1 MLQETNFN
9 EIEKKCRVN
18 TKELLLYPP
27 IALSMGEIRLK
38 TKQGIKT
45 FPIPIGTYGN
55 FSFVSSPPKTHK
67 TYFISLLASVY
78 ISGQNRFGGE
88 MKGYREDKCLIHFD
102 TEQGKYHA
110 QRVFAR
116 VNDMSD
122 IDGSENICYHTFA
135 LRTIGYKVRLEFIDY
150 YLRKQENLGLVI
162 IDGIADLC
170 SDVNNIIEA
179 NEVVQRIME
188 WSANY
193 NCHIICVIHS
203 NWGNEKPTGHL
214 GSFLEKKTETH
225 IQLEATSKNNIMVK
239 CKRSRGF
246 AFNDFSFKVNDF
258 GLPEITNNIYDPLK
272 DIKF

>member
-18 TKELLLYPP
+18 TKELVLYPP
-27 IALSMGEIRLK
+27 IALSMGEVTLR
-38 TKQGIKT
+38 TKNGAKI
-45 FPIPIGTYGN
+45 FPIPLGTYGN
-55 FSFVSSPPKTHK
+55 FSFVSAPPKTHK

-78 ISGQNRFGGE
+78 ISGSNRFGGD
-88 MKGYREDKCLIHFD
+88 MRGFREDKCLVHFD

-110 QRVFAR
+110 QRVFSR
-116 VNDMSD
+116 VNDMAE
-122 IDGSENICYHTFA
+122 IDKEEICYHTFA
-135 LRTIGYKVRLEFIDY
+135 LRTIGYKTRIEFIDY
-150 YLRKQENLGLVI
+150 YLKKQENLGLVI

-170 SDVNNIIEA
+170 SDVNNIVEA

-203 NWGNEKPTGHL
+203 NWGSEKPTGHL
-214 GSFLEKKTETH
+214 GSFMEKKTETH
-225 IQLEATSKNNIMVK
+225 IQLEKNILNEITVK

-246 AFNDFSFKVNDF
+246 AFENFSFKINDF
-258 GLPEITNNIYDPLK
+258 GLPVIVKEMYDPLK
-272 DIKF
+272 NINF

>member
-27 IALSMGEIRLK
+27 IALSIGEVTLR
-38 TKQGIKT
+38 TKNGAKI
-45 FPIPIGTYGN
+45 FPIPLGTYGN
-55 FSFVSSPPKTHK
+55 FSFVSAPPKTHK

-78 ISGQNRFGGE
+78 ISGSNRFGGD
-88 MKGYREDKCLIHFD
+88 MRGFREDKCLIHFD

-110 QRVFAR
+110 QRVFSR
-116 VNDMSD
+116 VKDMAE
-122 IDGSENICYHTFA
+122 IDKEDICYHTFA
-135 LRTIGYKVRLEFIDY
+135 LRTIGYKTRIEFIDY
-150 YLRKQENLGLVI
+150 YLKKQENLGLVI

-170 SDVNNIIEA
+170 SDVNNIVEA

-203 NWGNEKPTGHL
+203 NWGSEKPTGHL
-214 GSFLEKKTETH
+214 GSFMEKKTETH
-225 IQLEATSKNNIMVK
+225 IQLEKNILNEVTVK

-246 AFNDFSFKVNDF
+246 AFENFSFKINDF
-258 GLPEITNNIYDPLK
+258 GLPVIVKEMYDPLK
-272 DIKF
+272 NINF

>member
-27 IALSMGEIRLK
+27 IALSMGEVTLR
-38 TKQGIKT
+38 TKNGAKI
-45 FPIPIGTYGN
+45 FPIPLGTYGN
-55 FSFVSSPPKTHK
+55 FSFVSAPPKTHK

-78 ISGQNRFGGE
+78 IAGSNRFGGD
-88 MKGYREDKCLIHFD
+88 MRGFREDKCLVHFD

-116 VNDMSD
+116 VNDMAE
-122 IDGSENICYHTFA
+122 IDKEDICYHTFA
-135 LRTIGYKVRLEFIDY
+135 LRTIGYKTRIEFIDY
-150 YLRKQENLGLVI
+150 YLKKQENLGLVI

-170 SDVNNIIEA
+170 SDVNNIVEA

-203 NWGNEKPTGHL
+203 NWGSEKPTGHL
-214 GSFLEKKTETH
+214 GSFMEKKTETH
-225 IQLEATSKNNIMVK
+225 IQLEKNILNEITVK

-246 AFNDFSFKVNDF
+246 TFENFSFKINDF
-258 GLPEITNNIYDPLK
+258 GLPVIVKEMYDPLK
-272 DIKF
+272 NMNF

>member
-27 IALSMGEIRLK
+27 IALSMGEVTLR
-38 TKQGIKT
+38 TKNGAKI
-45 FPIPIGTYGN
+45 FPIPLGTYGN
-55 FSFVSSPPKTHK
+55 FSFVSAPPKTHK

-78 ISGQNRFGGE
+78 ISGSNRFGGD
-88 MKGYREDKCLIHFD
+88 MRGFREDKCLIHFD

-110 QRVFAR
+110 QRVFSR
-116 VNDMSD
+116 VKDMAE
-122 IDGSENICYHTFA
+122 IDKEDICYHTFA
-135 LRTIGYKVRLEFIDY
+135 LRTIGYKTRIEFIDY
-150 YLRKQENLGLVI
+150 YLKKQENLGLVI

-170 SDVNNIIEA
+170 SDVNNIVEA

-203 NWGNEKPTGHL
+203 NWGSEKPTGHL
-214 GSFLEKKTETH
+214 GSFMEKKTETH
-225 IQLEATSKNNIMVK
+225 IQLEKNILNEVTVK

-246 AFNDFSFKVNDF
+246 AFENFSFKINDF
-258 GLPEITNNIYDPLK
+258 GLPVIVKEMYDPLK
-272 DIKF
+272 NINF